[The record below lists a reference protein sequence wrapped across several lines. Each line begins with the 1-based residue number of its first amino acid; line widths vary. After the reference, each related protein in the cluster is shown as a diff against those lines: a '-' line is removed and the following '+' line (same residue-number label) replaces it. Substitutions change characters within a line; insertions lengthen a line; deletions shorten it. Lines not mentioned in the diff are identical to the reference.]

1 MLYQIIYSDKK
12 DKKRIVTPHPVRLL
26 QAIRT
31 VRGLSDYKVNPHGDY
46 TIRPAAKTSGLC

>member
-12 DKKRIVTPHPVRLL
+12 DKKRIVTPHPVKLL

-46 TIRPAAKTSGLC
+46 SIEPAPGTAGQC